1 MKKILIYFYLLV
13 FCFQVSATS
22 PETMEPTYWIK
33 LFIDRGDIKAHSDL
47 VFEKPIVYNNDRNY
61 INKIFLP
68 KAEGSFPLVVVM
80 PNCGAVDIHD
90 RKFMEQALQR
100 GYAAMV
106 FDTHRGFKSNCP
118 PQRQVQW
125 GRMVKDNYDLTTF
138 LTTQPSININR
149 IYSVGGSE
157 GGMIGAFLSSPGIKK
172 FTAPNSP
179 RFRANASFYGC
190 AVFPNGT
197 FANQTSDFPFMFND
211 TDRPLLW
218 LIGDQD
224 TECLIDEDIKI
235 IKQFQNKK
243 LPIEYH
249 VYKDAT
255 HCWDCV
261 SKNGYKKNMTYK
273 GQTVPVV
280 YKFDETIT
288 NESIKRTIDFF
299 DKHK

>member
-1 MKKILIYFYLLV
+1 MKKILTYFYLLF
-13 FCFQVSATS
+13 FCCQVGGTS
-22 PETMEPTYWIK
+22 PATMSPSFWIK
-33 LFIDRGDIKAHSDL
+33 FFIDRGDIKAHSDL

-68 KAEGSFPLVVVM
+68 KAEGSFPLIVVM

-90 RKFMEQALQR
+90 RNFMKQALQR

-106 FDTHRGFKSNCP
+106 FDTHRGFKLNCP
-118 PQRQVQW
+118 PQRKVQW
-125 GRMVKDNYDLTTF
+125 GRMTKDAYDLTTF
-138 LTTQPSININR
+138 LSTQPSIDINR

-157 GGMIGAFLSSPGIKK
+157 GGMIGGFLSSPGIKK

-179 RFRANASFYGC
+179 RFKANASFYGC
-190 AVFPNGT
+190 AVFPYGT
-197 FANQTSDFPFMFND
+197 FANQTTDTPFMFND

-218 LIGDQD
+218 LMGDQD

-235 IKQFQNKK
+235 IKKFQNQK

-249 VYKDAT
+249 VYKGAT

-261 SKNGYKKNMTYK
+261 NKNGSKKNMTRK
-273 GQTVPVV
+273 GKTVPVI

>member
-1 MKKILIYFYLLV
+1 MKKILTYFYLLF
-13 FCFQVSATS
+13 FCSQVGATS
-22 PETMEPTYWIK
+22 PGTMSPSFWVK
-33 LFIDRGDIKAHSDL
+33 FFIDRGDIKAHSDL

-68 KAEGSFPLVVVM
+68 KAEGSFPLIVVM

-90 RKFMEQALQR
+90 RNFMKQALQR

-106 FDTHRGFKSNCP
+106 FDTHRGFKLNCP
-118 PQRQVQW
+118 PQRKVQW
-125 GRMVKDNYDLTTF
+125 GRMTKDAYDLTTF
-138 LTTQPSININR
+138 LSTQPSIDINR

-157 GGMIGAFLSSPGIKK
+157 GGMIGGFLSSPGIKK

-179 RFRANASFYGC
+179 RFKANASFYGC
-190 AVFPNGT
+190 AVFPYGT
-197 FANQTSDFPFMFND
+197 FANQTTDTPFMFND

-218 LIGDQD
+218 LMGDQD

-235 IKQFQNKK
+235 IKKFQNQK

-249 VYKDAT
+249 VYKGAT

-261 SKNGYKKNMTYK
+261 NKNGSKKNMTRK
-273 GQTVPVV
+273 GKTVPVI